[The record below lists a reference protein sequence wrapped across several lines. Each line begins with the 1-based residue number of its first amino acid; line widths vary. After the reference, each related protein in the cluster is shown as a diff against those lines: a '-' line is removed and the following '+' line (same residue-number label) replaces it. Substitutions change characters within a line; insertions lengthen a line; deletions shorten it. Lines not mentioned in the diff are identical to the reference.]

1 MKLFAWYILLAGW
14 IAGVCLGSGGCAAP
28 EMPGTGSFQSVVR
41 RAGNEVFPAVVY
53 IRAVAEDR
61 SDGKE
66 GANIVSGSGVLIS
79 ANGEVLTNF
88 HVIDKARGIRCQ
100 LHDGR
105 SANARVVGSD
115 KDLDLALLQLE
126 LPENTPPLPFAEL
139 ADRRAEEGEFV
150 MAMGA
155 PWGLARSV
163 TIGIISCAGRYL
175 PDHGEYTLWYQT
187 DASISP
193 GNSGGP
199 LIDIDG
205 KVIGINTLGRMIG
218 GQIAFT
224 IPAFIIRET
233 VGRLRKYGQMNWA
246 WFGFRLQALEDF
258 DLNIRFDAAE
268 GVIVAGTDP
277 ESPARKAGFLPN
289 DRIVAVNGIPV
300 LARTPESLPEIR
312 RKLGLMPFGKDV
324 RFQVIRDG
332 KTLEITVAP
341 AEKGKVEGSSA
352 VLKQWGFSVK
362 AINRFDNPQLHFY
375 MPEGGV
381 FVFGVDWGGIA
392 RGKLQQEDVI
402 AAVNGVP
409 MKTVEAIR
417 NAYESALQQIDRNN
431 HVILDVVRGGRSRQ
445 IVLQFSRETPGNGG
459 EK

>member
-1 MKLFAWYILLAGW
+1 
-14 IAGVCLGSGGCAAP
+14 
-28 EMPGTGSFQSVVR
+28 
-41 RAGNEVFPAVVY
+41 
-53 IRAVAEDR
+53 
-61 SDGKE
+61 
-66 GANIVSGSGVLIS
+66 
-79 ANGEVLTNF
+79 
-88 HVIDKARGIRCQ
+88 
-100 LHDGR
+100 
-105 SANARVVGSD
+105 
-115 KDLDLALLQLE
+115 
-126 LPENTPPLPFAEL
+126 
-139 ADRRAEEGEFV
+139 
-150 MAMGA
+150 
-155 PWGLARSV
+155 
-163 TIGIISCAGRYL
+163 
-175 PDHGEYTLWYQT
+175 
-187 DASISP
+187 
-193 GNSGGP
+193 
-199 LIDIDG
+199 
-205 KVIGINTLGRMIG
+205 
-218 GQIAFT
+218 
-224 IPAFIIRET
+224 
-233 VGRLRKYGQMNWA
+233 MNWA

-289 DRIVAVNGIPV
+289 DRIVAVNGMPV

-312 RKLGLMPFGKDV
+312 RKLGLMPFGKEV

-381 FVFGVDWGGIA
+381 FVFGVDWRGIA

-409 MKTVEAIR
+409 VKTVEAIR
-417 NAYESALQQIDRNN
+417 NAYETALQQIDRNN

-445 IVLQFSRETPGNGG
+445 IVLQFSRETPG
-459 EK
+459 K